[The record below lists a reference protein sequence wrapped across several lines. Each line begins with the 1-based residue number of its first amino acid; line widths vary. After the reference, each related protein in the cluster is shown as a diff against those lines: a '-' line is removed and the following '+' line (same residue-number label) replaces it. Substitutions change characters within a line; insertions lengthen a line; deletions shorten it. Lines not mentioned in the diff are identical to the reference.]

1 MSKQSVHKALP
12 LVFLISAF
20 CTSERA
26 LKAVECWAPAET
38 HAVIIGVTRWEADLT
53 KYPRRHRKDEELRDL
68 LVKLGT
74 PREQIALL
82 LDNEATLA
90 NIRQAIESTLAAT
103 NSKSTLLVYYAG
115 HGWRVGDDFCF
126 ANYDVVLGK
135 KNRKTNWTASE
146 LAEMVHNKFNGKL
159 AVFLGDCC
167 HSGGMRL
174 AVEKLGES
182 NVPSFSLTS
191 ATMAKTSTGN
201 WTFTQCVLDA
211 FSGLPL
217 MDTNRDGSI
226 TLDELNTEVSNAMLH
241 IERQQSDFYSNGTG
255 NDLVICRTD
264 KKLVDPK
271 DLKYPLGSYVKV
283 KNRFGRVVA
292 ASENESQEYDVAF
305 FTYAQKKVRRY
316 DESEIRPSQREL
328 KQSTLEQQSNCKV
341 KWRGQWYPAVVIREA
356 NERWFIH
363 YVNDDDSWDEWVGAN
378 RIKFPNQ

>member
-1 MSKQSVHKALP
+1 MSKQSVHKAVP

-20 CTSERA
+20 CLLERT
-26 LKAVECWAPAET
+26 LKAVEFWEPAET
-38 HAVIIGVTRWEADLT
+38 HAVIIGVTRWEADLR
-53 KYPRRHRKDEELRDL
+53 KYSRRHRKDEELRDL
-68 LVKLGT
+68 LVELGT
-74 PREQIALL
+74 PREQISLL
-82 LDNEATLA
+82 LDNEATLV

-135 KNRKTNWTASE
+135 KNQKTNWRVSE
-146 LAEMVHNKFNGKL
+146 LAEMVHNKFNGNL

-174 AVEKLGES
+174 AVEKLGER
-182 NVPSFSLTS
+182 NVPAFSLTS
-191 ATMAKTSTGN
+191 ATKAKTSTGN

-217 MDTNRDGSI
+217 MDTNRDGAI
-226 TLDELNTEVSNAMLH
+226 TLGEINTEVSNAMLH

-255 NDLVICRTD
+255 NDLVISRTD
-264 KKLVDPK
+264 EKLVDSK
-271 DLKYPLGSYVKV
+271 DRKFPLGSYVRV
-283 KNRFGRVVA
+283 KDRVGRVVA

-316 DESEIRPSQREL
+316 NESEMQSSQRGF
-328 KQSTLEQQSNCKV
+328 KQSTLEEQSNCKV
-341 KWRGQWYPAVVIREA
+341 KWRGQWYPAVVINEA
-356 NERWFIH
+356 NDRWFIH

-378 RIKFPNQ
+378 RIRFPSQ